1 MKVDNEDKLISYL
14 LNAHTYVDS
23 KTLANNLNVST
34 KTIYRLVKRIN
45 EMYSIPLIIAEKGKG
60 YRIDD
65 RELLDKQEVQM
76 QHQNDLLTPIERRN
90 TITKDLLL
98 ISPKSLSVFKII
110 ERFYVSESV
119 LNSDERKIEEMLKN
133 FNLKLVRRNRHLS
146 IRGDETNIRRAL
158 LELMEESKLTSLLS
172 YNDMTQLEDRD
183 AFFVQEQINII
194 ENYQGI
200 IIPYPYNVNIFSHL
214 YILIMRFRKR
224 GVISVDKNHY
234 TEEMHHLINEYQS
247 FYRTSDMIIS
257 NIERYLH
264 SKLPKNEKIYLFEY
278 LISSRF
284 ESQNVDS
291 EQQEIKY
298 SDEVISITKNYINRA
313 SNVLGYSFKNKD
325 LEQQLMKHIKP
336 MLNRIEHGLFVK
348 NTLIEQIKKEYPDIF
363 LAIKKISSEITN
375 ERNSNSIN
383 EDEVGYL
390 TLYFA
395 KEIERNPKK
404 NQTLIT
410 CTTGIGTSEL
420 LKTKISRNVSDIEIK
435 DVKSTF
441 DLSNEDL
448 TDIELIIST
457 VNIPDIKGIP
467 VVVISA
473 MFNKNDQIKLR
484 KMIELLG
491 DYNEK

>member
-23 KTLANNLNVST
+23 KTLAHNLNVST

-291 EQQEIKY
+291 EQQ
-298 SDEVISITKNYINRA
+298 
-313 SNVLGYSFKNKD
+313 
-325 LEQQLMKHIKP
+325 LMKHIKP

-348 NTLIEQIKKEYPDIF
+348 NTLIEQIKKEYQDIF

-404 NQTLIT
+404 IQTLIT